1 MDQPSKERNEMI
13 EHKQGWAAEEF
24 SEVSLG
30 DKRLNA
36 RLIRLCDRFSDAPE
50 SPINQACADWAETKA
65 AYRFFQNESV
75 DVGAIMAAHR
85 RKTAGRA
92 EEQNTI
98 LALQDTSY
106 FVYTSHPKTEG
117 LGKMSLKKGKNVPKI
132 YSHGLMMR
140 TCLAVTTEGLP
151 LGLLDQNIFARQLRP
166 EHERRRM
173 GGRPIQDVLPVEE
186 KESYRWLEA
195 LMATTAAVAKTQVV
209 TVCDREADMY
219 DFFKLSDQLGAYVLV
234 RASQN
239 RTVNRKSRYAE
250 KDIAKLWDHMCQQPA
265 AGSYQIEIPQR
276 SKTKHCEAR
285 MARTAVVGVKFGTFR
300 MNPPRNNPKH
310 GAEKLSDIEMYAV
323 HVLEK
328 HPPQGEEPVEW
339 MLLTNLPV
347 TSFDEACEKV
357 RWYSLRWR
365 IEMYFKVLKSGF
377 RVEACRLGSAERL
390 ARYLAVM
397 SVVAW
402 RLFRIT
408 LIARTDPATPCTNF
422 LAQQEWRVLYQKANK
437 NSDPPATPPTIG
449 EAVTWIARLGGY
461 LARKSD
467 GPPGT
472 ITLWRGWKRLT
483 DLTEGW
489 NLATQS

>member
-1 MDQPSKERNEMI
+1 MSKNVMI
-13 EHKQGWAAEEF
+13 EPRPSWAAEEF
-24 SEVSLG
+24 SELRLG
-30 DKRLNA
+30 DRRLDA
-36 RLIRLCDRFSDAPE
+36 RLIRLCDRFSDSPE
-50 SPINQACADWAETKA
+50 SPINQACADWKETKA

-85 RKTAGRA
+85 HKTAGRA
-92 EEQNTI
+92 EKQDTV

-106 FVYTSHPKTEG
+106 FVYTNPPKTVG
-117 LGKMSLKKGKNVPKI
+117 LGKMSLKKGRNVPRI
-132 YSHGLMMR
+132 YSHGLVMH

-166 EHERRRM
+166 EHERRSM
-173 GGRPIQDVLPVEE
+173 GARHVQDVLPVEE

-195 LMATTAAVAKTQVV
+195 LTATTEAVDRTQVV

-219 DFFKLSDQLGAYVLV
+219 DFFKLSDQLGAFVLV

-250 KDIAKLWDHMCQQPA
+250 KDVARLWDHMCQQPV

-285 MARTAVVGVKFGTFR
+285 VARTAVVAVKFGAFT

-310 GAEKLSDIEMYAV
+310 GDEKLSDIEMHAV
-323 HVLEK
+323 HVRESC
-328 HPPQGEEPVEW
+328 PPEGEDPVEW

-347 TSFDEACEKV
+347 ASFDEACEKV
-357 RWYSLRWR
+357 RWYALRWR

-377 RVEACRLGSAERL
+377 RVEACRLASAERL
-390 ARYLAVM
+390 TRYLTVM

-402 RLFRIT
+402 RLFMIT
-408 LIARTDPATPCTNF
+408 LIARTDPAMPCTKF
-422 LAQQEWRVLYQKANK
+422 LTKQEWRVLYLKAK
-437 NSDPPATPPTIG
+437 KGRDPPATPPTIG
-449 EAVTWIARLGGY
+449 EAVSWIAELGGY
-461 LARKSD
+461 LARKGD

-472 ITLWRGWKRLT
+472 MTLWRGWKRLS

>member
-1 MDQPSKERNEMI
+1 MNE
-13 EHKQGWAAEEF
+13 HAQGWAAEEF
-24 SEVSLG
+24 AEVSLG
-30 DKRLNA
+30 DKRLDA
-36 RLIRLCDRFSDAPE
+36 RLIKLCDRLSDAPE

-75 DVGAIMAAHR
+75 DVEQIMAAHR

-92 EEQNTI
+92 KEHNII
-98 LALQDTSY
+98 LAIQDTSY

-117 LGKMSLKKGKNVPKI
+117 LGKMSMKKGKNIPKI
-132 YSHGLMMR
+132 YSHGLVMH

-151 LGLLDQNIFARQLRP
+151 LGLLNQKIFARQLRP

-173 GGRPIQDVLPVEE
+173 GGKYIQDVLPVEE

-195 LMATTAAVAKTQVV
+195 LTATTAAVAETQVV
-209 TVCDREADMY
+209 TVCDRESDFY
-219 DFFKLSDQLGAYVLV
+219 DFFKLSDQIDAPVLV

-250 KDIAKLWDHMCQQPA
+250 KDVAKLWDHMSQQPA
-265 AGSYQIEIPQR
+265 AGSYGIEIPAR
-276 SKTKHCEAR
+276 AKTKHCEAR
-285 MARTAVVGVKFGTFR
+285 MARTATVVIKFAAFS

-310 GAEKLSDIEMYAV
+310 GAEKLSDIDMYAV
-323 HVLEK
+323 HVLET
-328 HPPQGEEPVEW
+328 HPPEDEEPVEW
-339 MLLTNLPV
+339 MLLTNRPV
-347 TSFDEACEKV
+347 TSYDEACEKV

-377 RVEACRLGSAERL
+377 RVEACRLASAERL
-390 ARYLAVM
+390 ARYPAIM

-402 RLFRIT
+402 RLFMIT
-408 LIARTDPATPCTNF
+408 LIARTDPDMPCTKF
-422 LAQQEWRVLYQKANK
+422 LAQDEWRVLYLKVNK
-437 NSDPPATPPTIG
+437 STDPPTAPPTVG

-461 LARKSD
+461 LARKND

-472 ITLWRGWKRLT
+472 ITLWRGWKRLA
-483 DLTEGW
+483 DLTVGW